1 MRTDEK
7 ELQDKIALFL
17 AAYFNVE
24 KEVWSMDRKCR
35 IDIAMVH
42 KSDTERLYP
51 IGIEIKTDDKKTG
64 SSLGQWLKQANRYTL
79 KSFINYGKL
88 LVITYP
94 QISGKCL
101 AEGMLMHPH
110 NVFES
115 GDLACQHN
123 VNTFLGQFNIGEL
136 QKYQHQD
143 KTYLR
148 IVFNSRMIWDH
159 RRNDFRVNNYLF
171 TCKP

>member
-7 ELQDKIALFL
+7 ELQDKIAEFL
-17 AAYFNVE
+17 SRYFYVE
-24 KEVWSMDRKCR
+24 KEVWSTDRKSR
-35 IDIAMVH
+35 IDIAMIH
-42 KSDTERLYP
+42 KSDISKLYP

-64 SSLGQWLKQANRYTL
+64 SSLGQWLKQANGYSF
-79 KSFINYGKL
+79 KSFVNFGKL
-88 LVITYP
+88 MVVTYP

-115 GDLACQHN
+115 GDFACQHN

-136 QKYQHQD
+136 QKYKHQD
-143 KTYLR
+143 NTFLR
-148 IVFNSRMIWDH
+148 IVFNSRLIWDN
-159 RRNDFRVNNYLF
+159 RKNDLRINNYLSV
-171 TCKP
+171 CKR